1 MDNVGKLILIKS
13 VLSSFPIYQASFL
26 LAPKEIMEQAS
37 KLFRDFLWQ
46 GGKGNQRKFHLV
58 RWDIMKK
65 PMLEGG
71 LNIRDP
77 GMANFALGGKI
88 IWNLYSNNSHPVI
101 QLLRKKYL
109 NSASL
114 RNLQIGSIPKGTL
127 LWNLCRQ
134 GF

>member
-1 MDNVGKLILIKS
+1 
-13 VLSSFPIYQASFL
+13 
-26 LAPKEIMEQAS
+26 MEQAS

-77 GMANFALGGKI
+77 GMANFSLGGKI
-88 IWNLYSNNSHPVI
+88 ILNLYSNSSHPVS

-109 NSASL
+109 NDASL
-114 RNLQIGSIPKGTL
+114 RNLQIDNIPKGTL
-127 LWNLCRQ
+127 LWNLYR
-134 GF
+134 